1 MEVEYTDSMSA
12 YYSDTHPNMEAL
24 QIRLLRKAPSW
35 KKMKMMADL
44 NESAQKLAL
53 AGLRSRHPEASEK
66 ELHRRLADLLLGE
79 DLALKVYGE
88 INNAG

>member
-1 MEVEYTDSMSA
+1 MSA